1 MTDDIED
8 SKMPLL
14 DHLIELRSRL
24 LYGIVAILA
33 MFAVCFYFAEYIYGF
48 LVQPLAD
55 TFQGEGRRM
64 IYTHLAEAFF
74 TQVKVAFWAAIFLAF
89 PVLASQAWMFI
100 APGLYK
106 HERSAFLPFLVA
118 TPVLFFLGGAM
129 LYYVVMPLAWEFFTS
144 FETDNVGGGG
154 LAVALEPKVG
164 EYLSL
169 VMTLIFA
176 FGLAFELPVLLT
188 LLGRIGVV
196 TAQGLRERRKYMIVA
211 VFVAAAILTP
221 PDPVSQIG
229 MALPLLVLYEIS
241 ILTVR
246 MAEKARARREAEAE
260 AAFDR
265 EFGGGDDDEKP
276 TAPRKSGD

>member
-1 MTDDIED
+1 
-8 SKMPLL
+8 MPLL

-24 LYGIVAILA
+24 MYAIAAILV
-33 MFAVCFYFAEYIYGF
+33 MFAICFYFAEHIYGF
-48 LVQPLAD
+48 LVAPLAETLSGD
-55 TFQGEGRRM
+55 DAGEGRRM

-74 TQVKVAFWAAIFLAF
+74 TQVKVAFWAAIFFAF
-89 PVLASQAWMFI
+89 PVIAGQAWMFI

-106 HERSAFLPFLVA
+106 HEKSAFLPFLIA
-118 TPVLFFLGGAM
+118 TPILFFLGAAM
-129 LYYVVMPLAWEFFTS
+129 LYYIIMPLAWEFFAS
-144 FETDNVGGGG
+144 FESADYGGGG

-196 TAQGLRERRKYMIVA
+196 DAAGLRAKRKYMVVA
-211 VFVAAAILTP
+211 VFIAAAVLTP
-221 PDPVSQIG
+221 PDPISQIG

-246 MAEKARARREAEAE
+246 MAEKARAKREAEMD
-260 AAFDR
+260 AA
-265 EFGGGDDDEKP
+265 DDDEERPKKREP
-276 TAPRKSGD
+276 LP

>member
-14 DHLIELRSRL
+14 DHLVELRSRL
-24 LYGIVAILA
+24 IYSIGAILLT
-33 MFAVCFYFAEYIYGF
+33 FCFCFYFAEYIYGF
-48 LVQPLAD
+48 LVAPLAD

-89 PVLASQAWMFI
+89 PILAGQAWMFI

-106 HERSAFLPFLVA
+106 HERSAFLPFLIA
-118 TPVLFFLGGAM
+118 TPILFFTGGAM
-129 LYYVVMPLAWEFFTS
+129 LYYGVMPLAWEFFTS
-144 FETDNVGGGG
+144 FETDNIGGGG
-154 LAVALEPKVG
+154 MAVALEPKVG

-196 TAQGLRERRKYMIVA
+196 DAAGLRKKRKYMVVA
-211 VFVAAAILTP
+211 VFVAAAVLTP
-221 PDPVSQIG
+221 PDPISQVG
-229 MALPLLVLYEIS
+229 MALPLLILYEIS

-246 MAEKARARREAEAE
+246 MAEKARAKREAEAE
-260 AAFDR
+260 AEFDR
-265 EFGGGDDDEKP
+265 EFGTG
-276 TAPRKSGD
+276 KSDTPSKAGE

>member
-1 MTDDIED
+1 MTDDIEE

-14 DHLIELRSRL
+14 DHLVELRSRL
-24 LYGIVAILA
+24 MYSIGAILV
-33 MFAVCFYFAEYIYGF
+33 MFCVCFYFAEYIYGF

-55 TFQGEGRRM
+55 TFGNEGEERRM

-74 TQVKVAFWAAIFLAF
+74 TQVKVAFWAAVFLAF

-118 TPVLFFLGGAM
+118 TPILFFTGGAV
-129 LYYVVMPLAWEFFTS
+129 LYYGVMPLAWEFFTS

-196 TAQGLRERRKYMIVA
+196 DSAGLRKKRKYMVVA
-211 VFVAAAILTP
+211 VFVAAAVLTP
-221 PDPVSQIG
+221 PDPISQVG
-229 MALPLLVLYEIS
+229 MALPLLLLYEIS

-246 MAEKARARREAEAE
+246 MAEKARAKREAEAE
-260 AAFDR
+260 AEFER
-265 EFGGGDDDEKP
+265 EFGSKSESP
-276 TAPRKSGD
+276 AKSGD